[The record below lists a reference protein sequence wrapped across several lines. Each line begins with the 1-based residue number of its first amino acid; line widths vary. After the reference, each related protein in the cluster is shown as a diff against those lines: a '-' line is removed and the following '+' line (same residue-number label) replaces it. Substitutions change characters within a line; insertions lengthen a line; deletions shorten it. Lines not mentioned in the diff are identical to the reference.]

1 MYGLKGGFAE
11 GWPRGSRNSGQQARE
26 ASDGLGV
33 IEAHL
38 SASRR
43 GGLRLCA
50 AAVVARVG
58 RGRRAWRSGVLVFRV
73 VSEGERVG
81 R

>member
-1 MYGLKGGFAE
+1 MD
-11 GWPRGSRNSGQQARE
+11 WV
-26 ASDGLGV
+26 GLGHTFRLV
-33 IEAHL
+33 A
-38 SASRR
+38 

-73 VSEGERVG
+73 VSERANEWDGSCC
-81 R
+81 